1 MASAQIY
8 SSINML
14 DASVWYGTVVA
25 ATASVIQIVGGR
37 NQTNYYGN
45 FSYDGTGRVY
55 GTLTGTTEIEN
66 GKIVATTTG
75 LSVDATFAQYYI
87 QSNNLQPFFQ
97 AAAAGDDQFY
107 INSIG
112 THIINGY
119 GGYNTVYEQG
129 TYSSYTFQ
137 WPGAF
142 LINGGGESDTLYG
155 ISGVYFKDG
164 FYDLRSGM
172 FSPST
177 PSVGFAAQDM
187 TAGHQIT
194 SAPIVYSGPVAGLQ
208 KEFIS
213 VSSDNLNVSVSSANW
228 FIHTGSGDDA
238 INVSGGT
245 NVLDGGTGSNFLV
258 GGNGLDTFYV
268 DDRNAT
274 TDIWSTVV
282 GFHSGDATTLWGVTA
297 NDFNLAWIDGQGA
310 TGYIGLTLHASA
322 ANKPNASLTL
332 TGYSQ
337 ADLTNGRIS
346 VSFGNVV
353 GNNYM
358 YVHGN

>member
-1 MASAQIY
+1 M
-8 SSINML
+8 N
-14 DASVWYGTVVA
+14 
-25 ATASVIQIVGGR
+25 
-37 NQTNYYGN
+37 
-45 FSYDGTGRVY
+45 
-55 GTLTGTTEIEN
+55 
-66 GKIVATTTG
+66 
-75 LSVDATFAQYYI
+75 VDATYAQHYI
-87 QSNNLQPFFQ
+87 QSNNLQPFLQ
-97 AAAAGDDQFY
+97 AALAGDDQFY
-107 INSIG
+107 LDSVG
-112 THIINGY
+112 THLINGY

-129 TYSSYTFQ
+129 TFASYTCKSA
-137 WPGAF
+137 GGEL
-142 LINGGGESDTLYG
+142 LISGGGESDFLYG

-164 FYDLRSGM
+164 FYDFRNGM
-172 FSPST
+172 FSPPT

-194 SAPIVYSGPVAGLQ
+194 NGPTVYSGPVAGLQ
-208 KEFIS
+208 KEFIN
-213 VSSDNLNVSVSSANW
+213 VTSDNLNVSVSSANW
-228 FIHTGSGDDA
+228 FIHTGSGNDA

-297 NDFNLAWIDGQGA
+297 SDFNLAWIDGQGA
-310 TGYIGLTLHASA
+310 TGYTGLTLHASA

-337 ADLTNGRIS
+337 TDLTNGRLS